1 MRTSGSTSQTFL
13 INQGFTAVRSAPMSS
28 CLHVFLCGNFIA
40 MEILRFC
47 SIWKEP
53 NGRQPRKQKKSC
65 LLWRYFQDFSHI
77 HVDLFFPIL
86 FSYITSWP
94 VFSPSTPLCSTSHL
108 PSSPDPLFLRFPS
121 EKSRSPNI
129 SAEHRIIT
137 SYKKTR
143 HKLSSGG
150 WGSPVGGRGPKSRQQ
165 SQRYPPLPL
174 LGVPQNTQLHNRMH
188 MQRP

>member
-1 MRTSGSTSQTFL
+1 MKGTKWSTATQTEEILFAVKVFPGLLSHSCGFVFSYSFL
-13 INQGFTAVRSAPMSS
+13 IHYILASFLSLYSS
-28 CLHVFLCGNFIA
+28 
-40 MEILRFC
+40 
-47 SIWKEP
+47 
-53 NGRQPRKQKKSC
+53 
-65 LLWRYFQDFSHI
+65 
-77 HVDLFFPIL
+77 LF
-86 FSYITSWP
+86 Y
-94 VFSPSTPLCSTSHL
+94 L
-108 PSSPDPLFLRFPS
+108 PPPPDPLFLRFPS